1 MRMCV
6 KGIELA
12 STKFVI
18 GFWKCSDIVCV
29 ECFIF
34 HLFKTIKII
43 FSFWKYRTNTFWS
56 SRIWDNRQSDYTNWI
71 NGLYQL
77 LCQIMFSVPTTKEH
91 LIMLCYG
98 SNHSVIYTLKL
109 NQWRFKCHIESLCLF
124 LFINY
129 RLCTHI

>member
-109 NQWRFKCHIESLCLF
+109 NQWRFKCHIESLCIF
-124 LFINY
+124 LIINY
-129 RLCTHI
+129 WLCTHI